1 MGLFCFPIF
10 PLFATFAHQLKTL
23 NMAYI
28 FITSDAEVREQ
39 ITINYRFYAI
49 KAFTFALLTEKGDV
63 IEHEVK
69 NTFISNPL
77 FKKGNFPVKSALTE
91 LVDANISQTERKLAA
106 GLGVKIVKLVLEPFG
121 RRPISEDESL
131 YNFDPLD

>member
-1 MGLFCFPIF
+1 
-10 PLFATFAHQLKTL
+10 
-23 NMAYI
+23 MAYN

-77 FKKGNFPVKSALTE
+77 FK
-91 LVDANISQTERKLAA
+91 TERKLAA
-106 GLGVKIVKLVLEPFG
+106 GLGVKIVKLVLEPYG

-131 YNFDPLD
+131 YNFDPLA

>member
-1 MGLFCFPIF
+1 
-10 PLFATFAHQLKTL
+10 
-23 NMAYI
+23 MAYN

-106 GLGVKIVKLVLEPFG
+106 GLGVKIVKLVLEPYG
-121 RRPISEDESL
+121 LRPISEDESL
-131 YNFDPLD
+131 YNFDPLA

>member
-1 MGLFCFPIF
+1 MVY
-10 PLFATFAHQLKTL
+10 
-23 NMAYI
+23 N
-28 FITSDAEVREQ
+28 FITSDSEIREQ

-49 KAFTFALLTEKGDV
+49 KAFTFALLTERGDV

-77 FKKGNFPVKSALTE
+77 FKKGNFPLKSALSE
-91 LVDANISQTERKLAA
+91 MVDVNTSQAEKRLAA
-106 GLGVKIVKLVLEPFG
+106 GLGVKIVKLVVEPYG
-121 RRPISEDESL
+121 RRPISDDDRL